1 MDFKFW
7 MSDVGINKNFPLPT
21 SALKMQRFT
30 LLTQSAIRHPKSDI
44 QKPKYSSMYLND
56 IYIQKKIQGGDIM
69 VFEQL
74 FVKYYEPL
82 CHHADKILRD
92 MDTAED
98 IVQEFFYNFWKNRE
112 TFSPKL
118 SLNAYLYQSI
128 RNNALRHLEHQTVKQ
143 TYVQQVLNDYQ
154 DVMPAGNQEDV
165 ELHEL
170 NKAIHLTLQQLP
182 ERCSRIFR
190 MNRFEG
196 KKYREIAEIL
206 SISVKTVEADM
217 GKALQLF
224 RKSLKEFTGD
234 QLKTSS

>member
-1 MDFKFW
+1 M
-7 MSDVGINKNFPLPT
+7 N
-21 SALKMQRFT
+21 
-30 LLTQSAIRHPKSDI
+30 
-44 QKPKYSSMYLND
+44 LND
-56 IYIQKKIQGGDIM
+56 FYTQKKIQGGDIG

-82 CHHADKILRD
+82 CHHANKILKD

-128 RNNALRHLEHQTVKQ
+128 RNNALRQLEHQATKQ
-143 TYVQQVLNDYQ
+143 TYTQQVLNDYRG
-154 DVMPAGNQEDV
+154 VMPAGNQEDV
-165 ELHEL
+165 ELQEL
-170 NKAIHLTLQQLP
+170 NKAIQVTLQQLP

-196 KKYREIAEIL
+196 KKYREIADIL

-234 QLKTSS
+234 ALNMSN